1 LYTFENKKMKV
12 GVEVSMYPLHK
23 DFEKDIL
30 EFIKNLNSFGLKT
43 QTNGMST
50 QVFGEFDEIFLQL
63 NQAMKTAFS
72 NGNQIVFNL
81 KVLNNPLPSDFSL

>member
-1 LYTFENKKMKV
+1 MKV

-50 QVFGEFDEIFLQL
+50 QVFREFDEIFLQL